1 MYKLKQIIENAGAD
15 RVINNDLSV
24 ANGIVY
30 LTVEGIKFKHENHNW
45 YQLCGEKWVNLQG
58 GVPNFES
65 EELLDSLVQEEVLD
79 EPRNE

>member
-24 ANGIVY
+24 TNEIVY
-30 LTVEGIKFKHENHNW
+30 LTIDGTKFKHESHNW

-58 GVPNFES
+58 GVPDYETEEFLG
-65 EELLDSLVQEEVLD
+65 ELLFEQI
-79 EPRNE
+79 

>member
-24 ANGIVY
+24 ISGIVY
-30 LTVEGIKFKHENHNW
+30 LTANGIKYKHENHNW

-58 GVPNFES
+58 GVPDYETEIEDNLLFDYFE
-65 EELLDSLVQEEVLD
+65 QESIKSV
-79 EPRNE
+79 

>member
-1 MYKLKQIIENAGAD
+1 MYRLKQIIENAGAD

-30 LTVEGIKFKHENHNW
+30 LTSDGIQFKHESHNW

-58 GVPNFES
+58 GVPSYES
-65 EELLDSLVQEEVLD
+65 ENLLDELLQQEVLD
-79 EPRNE
+79 E